1 MAALLLFG
9 HREILHML
17 IGVGSAALAA
27 AVALPAQVRR
37 PEFPARDN
45 EGLFFFLL

>member
-17 IGVGSAALAA
+17 MGMGSAAPAA
-27 AVALPAQVRR
+27 AVALSAQVRR
-37 PEFPARDN
+37 PEFPSRDN
-45 EGLFFFLL
+45 EVL